1 MLYYSH
7 WKVQPWNQL
16 SMLRLA
22 KKVAQESD
30 PDLGLE
36 YYDKVKYLLFVDNV
50 EIDKK
55 QMGAGVYKRKY
66 RIQNPEPEV
75 RMECHCLCCRLSC
88 HKMLQHR
95 R

>member
-50 EIDKK
+50 KIDKN
-55 QMGAGVYKRKY
+55 QMGAGVYKRKL
-66 RIQNPEPEV
+66 IQNLEQNRKYGMSLSLFQIV
-75 RMECHCLCCRLSC
+75 RS
-88 HKMLQHR
+88 
-95 R
+95 